1 MSYIYADG
9 AGNTGSVDRV
19 VNVVDITAPVLSLSG
34 VNPVNIF
41 SGGIFMDEGATWSDA
56 VDGTGVIMSATSGSV
71 DVNTLGTYV
80 VDYNYTDISG
90 NTGSTSRIVNVV
102 AAPDIVPPVVTLV
115 GSTLV
120 NVEYGSSFIDL

>member
-1 MSYIYADG
+1 
-9 AGNTGSVDRV
+9 
-19 VNVVDITAPVLSLSG
+19 VNVVDTTAPVVTLSG
-34 VNPVNIF
+34 SSPVTIL
-41 SGGIFMDEGATWSDA
+41 SGSVFTDEGATWSDA

>member
-1 MSYIYADG
+1 M
-9 AGNTGSVDRV
+9 
-19 VNVVDITAPVLSLSG
+19 NVVDTTAPVVTLSG
-34 VNPVNIF
+34 SSPVTIL
-41 SGGIFMDEGATWSDA
+41 SGSVFTDEGATWSDA

-102 AAPDIVPPVVTLV
+102 AAPDIVPPVVTLI